1 MMQDIPSTLEKY
13 MLEYASTELS
23 TDDILKEIKVLDPS
37 FSLQKIYY
45 RLSSVKKIVDNAY
58 PSWKELYNALGKI
71 YYMDI
76 SYSDNR
82 IFIESENGSNI
93 EDKYAYPITK
103 DSTGCVLNTEY
114 DTEEVF
120 ALFALMSEP
129 HVHLEEC
136 IKSKIYSS
144 RNY

>member
-1 MMQDIPSTLEKY
+1 MQDIPSTLKNY
-13 MLEYASTELS
+13 MLEYSNTELS

-37 FSLQKIYY
+37 FSLQKIYH

-76 SYSDNR
+76 NSDNK
-82 IFIESENGSNI
+82 IFIESENSNQL
-93 EDKYAYPITK
+93 EDKYAYPISK
-103 DSTGCVLNTEY
+103 DHTGCLFHTE
-114 DTEEVF
+114 DDAEDVF

-144 RNY
+144 REY